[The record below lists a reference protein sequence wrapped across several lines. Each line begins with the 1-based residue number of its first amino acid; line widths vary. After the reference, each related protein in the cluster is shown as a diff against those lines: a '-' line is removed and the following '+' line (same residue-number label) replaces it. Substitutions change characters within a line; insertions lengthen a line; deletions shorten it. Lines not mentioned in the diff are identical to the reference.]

1 MGAVLS
7 RVLSCVAH
15 SGDSGGDDAA
25 DGEEE
30 EEGDGAAW
38 DRFSAGWTEVRSID
52 MSYTECSL
60 NN

>member
-1 MGAVLS
+1 MLS

-30 EEGDGAAW
+30 EEGDSGAW
-38 DRFSAGWTEVRSID
+38 DRFSAGWTEVRSND
-52 MSYTECSL
+52 VSQKEWLS
-60 NN
+60 